1 MHSPTSNPCKKQL
14 PVKKNKRLFLL
25 LLALLAVAFIG
36 DLLTGNAPISPSEAW
51 AALFG
56 NSGDAIID
64 EIIRNYR
71 LPKAITAVIAGSALS
86 LSGLLMQT
94 LFRNPLAGPDV
105 LGVSAGAGLGVAL
118 LTLLSSTAAYP
129 FIATMGNMAQ
139 ITAAIAGAAAVLVLI
154 LAVSA
159 RIKDSVTILVLGMI
173 FGYVASALVTILQSF
188 ADPDSLK
195 VFVTWTFGSL
205 GGVTWDK
212 MPLLL
217 SLVVIGIVLAS
228 FMQKSLNSL
237 LLGENYAMSTGQHI
251 KQIRL
256 LIITI
261 SAIITGAV
269 TAFTGPIAFV
279 GVVIPH
285 FARTFFVTVNHK
297 TILPATLL
305 LGSILMLTC
314 DIVSQIPLTGRTLP
328 INAVTAVFGAPM
340 IVWIVLKRKKL

>member
-1 MHSPTSNPCKKQL
+1 M
-14 PVKKNKRLFLL
+14 KNKTVIFILLIILL
-25 LLALLAVAFIG
+25 LVAFIG
-36 DLLTGNAPISPSEAW
+36 DLFTGNAPISPGEAW
-51 AALFG
+51 VALFG
-56 NSGDAIID
+56 TSGDTIID

-118 LTLLSSTAAYP
+118 LTMLSGTAVYP
-129 FIATMGNMAQ
+129 FIAAMGSMAQ
-139 ITAAIAGAAAVLVLI
+139 IVAAIAGAAAVLILI
-154 LAVSA
+154 LGVSA
-159 RIKDSVTILVLGMI
+159 RIKDSITILVLGMI

-188 ADPDSLK
+188 SDPDSLK

-205 GGVTWDK
+205 GGVTWNK

-217 SLVVIGIVLAS
+217 MLVSVGIMLAC
-228 FMQKSLNSL
+228 FLQKTLNSL
-237 LLGENYAMSTGQHI
+237 LLGENYAMSTGLNT
-251 KQIRL
+251 KRARVF
-256 LIITI
+256 IIAI
-261 SAIITGAV
+261 AAIITGAV

-285 FARTFFVTVNHK
+285 FARAFFGTVNHK

-305 LGSILMLTC
+305 LGSILLLTC
-314 DIVSQIPLTGRTLP
+314 DIVSQIPVAGRTLP

>member
-1 MHSPTSNPCKKQL
+1 
-14 PVKKNKRLFLL
+14 VKNRAFIFVLLFVLL
-25 LLALLAVAFIG
+25 FVAFIG
-36 DLLTGNAPISPSEAW
+36 DLLTGNAPITPAETW
-51 AALFG
+51 LALFG
-56 NSGDAIID
+56 TSGDEIID

-71 LPKAITAVIAGSALS
+71 LPKAITAAIAGSALS

-118 LTLLSSTAAYP
+118 LTMLSGTIVYP
-129 FIATMGNMAQ
+129 FISAMGSMAQ
-139 ITAAIAGAAAVLVLI
+139 IIAAIAGAAVVLVLI

-159 RIKDSVTILVLGMI
+159 RIKDSITILVLGMI

-205 GGVTWDK
+205 GGVTWNK
-212 MPLLL
+212 MPFLLVL
-217 SLVVIGIVLAS
+217 TAFGILVSLFL
-228 FMQKSLNSL
+228 QKSLNSL
-237 LLGENYAMSTGQHI
+237 LLGENYAASTGLNI
-251 KQIRL
+251 KRIRIS
-256 LIITI
+256 II
-261 SAIITGAV
+261 AIAAVVTGAV

-285 FARTFFVTVNHK
+285 FARTFFGTVNHK
-297 TILPATLL
+297 TVLPATLL
-305 LGSILMLTC
+305 MGSILLLIC

-328 INAVTAVFGAPM
+328 VNAVTAVFGAPM

>member
-1 MHSPTSNPCKKQL
+1 M
-14 PVKKNKRLFLL
+14 KNKSVIFILFI
-25 LLALLAVAFIG
+25 ALLFAAFIG
-36 DLLTGNAPISPSEAW
+36 DLFTGNAPITLGETW

-56 NSGDAIID
+56 TSGDAIID

-71 LPKAITAVIAGSALS
+71 LPKAITAAIAGAALS

-118 LTLLSSTAAYP
+118 LTMLSGTAVYP
-129 FIATMGNMAQ
+129 FIAAMGSMAQ
-139 ITAAIAGAAAVLVLI
+139 IIAAVAGAAAVLVLI
-154 LAVSA
+154 LGVSA
-159 RIKDSVTILVLGMI
+159 RIKDSITILVLGMI
-173 FGYVASALVTILQSF
+173 FGYVAGAMVTILQSF
-188 ADPDSLK
+188 TDPDSLK

-205 GGVTWDK
+205 GGVTWRK
-212 MPLLL
+212 IPLLL
-217 SLVVIGIVLAS
+217 ILVLSGIVMALLL
-228 FMQKSLNSL
+228 QKALNSL
-237 LLGENYAMSTGQHI
+237 LLGENYAASAGLNI
-251 KQIRL
+251 KRTRVVM
-256 LIITI
+256 ITI
-261 SAIITGAV
+261 AAIITGAI

-285 FARTFFVTVNHK
+285 FARAFFGTVNHK

-314 DIVSQIPLTGRTLP
+314 DIVSQIPVANRTLP

>member
-1 MHSPTSNPCKKQL
+1 
-14 PVKKNKRLFLL
+14 VNKRLTIFLL
-25 LLALLAVAFIG
+25 LGLLFVAAFVADIF
-36 DLLTGNAPISPSEAW
+36 TGNAAIPFREAW
-51 AALFG
+51 QALLG
-56 NSGDAIID
+56 RSDDPIVL

-71 LPKAITAVIAGSALS
+71 LPKAITAVIAGAALS

-118 LTLLSSTAAYP
+118 LTMLSGTVVYP
-129 FIATMGNMAQ
+129 FLTALGSMAQ
-139 ITAAIAGAAAVLVLI
+139 VIAAVAGAAGVMLLI
-154 LAVSA
+154 LSVSV
-159 RIKDSVTILVLGMI
+159 RIKDSITILVLGMI

-205 GGVTWDK
+205 GGVTWQK

-217 SLVVIGIVLAS
+217 SLFLIGVLTCFFLVKA
-228 FMQKSLNSL
+228 LNSL
-237 LLGENYAMSTGQHI
+237 LLGEHYASSGGLNI
-251 KQIRL
+251 KR
-256 LIITI
+256 
-261 SAIITGAV
+261 AV

-285 FARTFFVTVNHK
+285 FARAFFGTVNHR
-297 TILPATLL
+297 TILPGTLL
-305 LGSILMLTC
+305 MGSILMLVC
-314 DIVSQIPLTGRTLP
+314 DIVSQIPIANRTLP
-328 INAVTAVFGAPM
+328 INAVTALFGAPM

>member
-1 MHSPTSNPCKKQL
+1 M
-14 PVKKNKRLFLL
+14 KNKSAIFILLFAILL
-25 LLALLAVAFIG
+25 VVFIC
-36 DLLTGNAPISPSEAW
+36 DIFTGNATIAVKEAW

-56 NSGDAIID
+56 SSGDLITD

-118 LTLLSSTAAYP
+118 LTMLSGTVVYPLLSSL
-129 FIATMGNMAQ
+129 GSMAQ
-139 ITAAIAGAAAVLVLI
+139 IIAAITGAAMVLLLI

-159 RIKDSVTILVLGMI
+159 RIKDSITILVLGMI
-173 FGYVASALVTILQSF
+173 FGYVASAMVTILQSF

-205 GGVTWDK
+205 GGVSWDK

-217 SLVVIGIVLAS
+217 TFVLTGTAIAF
-228 FMQKSLNSL
+228 FMQKALNSL
-237 LLGENYAMSTGQHI
+237 LLGENYAASAGLNI
-251 KQIRL
+251 KRTRF

-261 SAIITGAV
+261 AAIITGAV

-285 FARTFFVTVNHK
+285 FARAFFGTVNHK

-305 LGSILMLTC
+305 LGSILMLVC
-314 DIVSQIPLTGRTLP
+314 DIVSQIPIANRTLP
-328 INAVTAVFGAPM
+328 INAVTAIFGAPM

>member
-1 MHSPTSNPCKKQL
+1 M
-14 PVKKNKRLFLL
+14 KNRAFIFVLLFVLL
-25 LLALLAVAFIG
+25 FVAFIG
-36 DLLTGNAPISPSEAW
+36 DLLTGNAPITPAETW
-51 AALFG
+51 LALFG
-56 NSGDAIID
+56 TSGDEIID

-71 LPKAITAVIAGSALS
+71 LPKAITAAIAGSALS

-118 LTLLSSTAAYP
+118 LTMLSGTIVYP
-129 FIATMGNMAQ
+129 FISAMGSMAQ
-139 ITAAIAGAAAVLVLI
+139 IIAAIAGAAVVLVLI

-159 RIKDSVTILVLGMI
+159 RIKDSITILVLGMI

-205 GGVTWDK
+205 GGVTWNK
-212 MPLLL
+212 MPFLLVL
-217 SLVVIGIVLAS
+217 TAFGILVSLFL
-228 FMQKSLNSL
+228 QKSLNSL
-237 LLGENYAMSTGQHI
+237 LLGENYAASTGLNI
-251 KQIRL
+251 KRIRIS
-256 LIITI
+256 II
-261 SAIITGAV
+261 AIAAVVTGAV

-285 FARTFFVTVNHK
+285 FARTFFGTVNHK
-297 TILPATLL
+297 TVLPATLL
-305 LGSILMLTC
+305 MGSILLLIC
-314 DIVSQIPLTGRTLP
+314 DIVSQIPLTVRTLP
-328 INAVTAVFGAPM
+328 VNAVTAVFGAPM

>member
-1 MHSPTSNPCKKQL
+1 
-14 PVKKNKRLFLL
+14 VKNKTVIFILLIALFFA
-25 LLALLAVAFIG
+25 ALIG
-36 DLLTGNAPISPSEAW
+36 DLFTGNAPITLGETW

-56 NSGDAIID
+56 TSGDAIID

-71 LPKAITAVIAGSALS
+71 LPKAITAVIAGAALS

-118 LTLLSSTAAYP
+118 LTMLSGTAVYP
-129 FIATMGNMAQ
+129 FIAAMGSMAQ
-139 ITAAIAGAAAVLVLI
+139 IIAAVAGAAAVLFLI
-154 LAVSA
+154 LGVSA
-159 RIKDSVTILVLGMI
+159 RIKDSITILVLGMI

-188 ADPDSLK
+188 TDPDSLK

-205 GGVTWDK
+205 GGVTWSK
-212 MPLLL
+212 IPLLL
-217 SLVVIGIVLAS
+217 ILVLSGIAMAL
-228 FMQKSLNSL
+228 FLQKALNSL
-237 LLGENYAMSTGQHI
+237 LLGENYAASAGLNI
-251 KQIRL
+251 KRTRVV
-256 LIITI
+256 IITI
-261 SAIITGAV
+261 AAIITGAV

-285 FARTFFVTVNHK
+285 FARAFFGTVNHK
-297 TILPATLL
+297 TILPSTLL

-314 DIVSQIPLTGRTLP
+314 DIVSQIPFANRTLP
-328 INAVTAVFGAPM
+328 INAVTAIFGAPM

>member
-1 MHSPTSNPCKKQL
+1 M
-14 PVKKNKRLFLL
+14 KNKSVLFILFI
-25 LLALLAVAFIG
+25 ALLFAAFIG
-36 DLLTGNAPISPSEAW
+36 DLFTGNAPITFGETL

-56 NSGDAIID
+56 TSGDAIID

-71 LPKAITAVIAGSALS
+71 LPKAITAVIAGAALS

-118 LTLLSSTAAYP
+118 LTMLSGTAVYP
-129 FIATMGNMAQ
+129 FIAAMGSMAQ
-139 ITAAIAGAAAVLVLI
+139 IIAAVAGAVAVLLLI
-154 LAVSA
+154 LGVSA
-159 RIKDSVTILVLGMI
+159 RIKDSITILVLGMI

-188 ADPDSLK
+188 TDPDSLK

-212 MPLLL
+212 IPLLL
-217 SLVVIGIVLAS
+217 ILVLSGIVMAF
-228 FMQKSLNSL
+228 FMQKILNSL
-237 LLGENYAMSTGQHI
+237 LLGENYAASAGLNI
-251 KQIRL
+251 KRTRVV
-256 LIITI
+256 IISI
-261 SAIITGAV
+261 AAIITGAV

-285 FARTFFVTVNHK
+285 FARAFFGTVNHK

-314 DIVSQIPLTGRTLP
+314 DIMSQIPVANRTLP

-340 IVWIVLKRKKL
+340 FVWIVLKRKKI

>member
-1 MHSPTSNPCKKQL
+1 M
-14 PVKKNKRLFLL
+14 KNKTTIFILLFALL
-25 LLALLAVAFIG
+25 LLAFIS
-36 DLLTGNAPISPSEAW
+36 DIFTGNASIPVSEAW

-56 NSGDAIID
+56 TSGDGITD
-64 EIIRNYR
+64 EIILNYR
-71 LPKAITAVIAGSALS
+71 LPKAITAVITGSALS

-118 LTLLSSTAAYP
+118 LTMLSGTVVYP
-129 FIATMGNMAQ
+129 VIASLGSMAQ
-139 ITAAIAGAAAVLVLI
+139 VIAAIAGAALVLLLI

-159 RIKDSVTILVLGMI
+159 RIKDSITILVLGMI
-173 FGYVASALVTILQSF
+173 FGYVASAMVTILQSF

-205 GGVTWDK
+205 GGVTWGK

-217 SLVVIGIVLAS
+217 TFVLTGTAIAF
-228 FMQKSLNSL
+228 FMQKALNSL
-237 LLGENYAMSTGQHI
+237 LLGENYAASAGLN
-251 KQIRL
+251 IRRTRF
-256 LIITI
+256 LIISI
-261 SAIITGAV
+261 AAIITGAV

-285 FARTFFVTVNHK
+285 FARAFFGTVNHK
-297 TILPATLL
+297 SILPATLL
-305 LGSILMLTC
+305 LGSILMLVC
-314 DIVSQIPLTGRTLP
+314 DIVSQIPITNRTLP
-328 INAVTAVFGAPM
+328 INAVTAIFGAPM

>member
-1 MHSPTSNPCKKQL
+1 
-14 PVKKNKRLFLL
+14 VKNKSVIFILL
-25 LLALLAVAFIG
+25 IALLFAAFIG
-36 DLLTGNAPISPSEAW
+36 DLFTGNAPITLGETW

-56 NSGDAIID
+56 TSGDAIID

-71 LPKAITAVIAGSALS
+71 LPKAITAVIAGAALS

-118 LTLLSSTAAYP
+118 LTMLSGTAVYP
-129 FIATMGNMAQ
+129 FIAAMGSMAQ
-139 ITAAIAGAAAVLVLI
+139 IIAAIAGAAAVLVLI
-154 LAVSA
+154 LGVSA
-159 RIKDSVTILVLGMI
+159 RIKDSITILVLGMI

-188 ADPDSLK
+188 TDPDSLK

-205 GGVTWDK
+205 GGVTWRK
-212 MPLLL
+212 IPLLL
-217 SLVVIGIVLAS
+217 ILVLSGIVMAL
-228 FMQKSLNSL
+228 FLQKALNSL
-237 LLGENYAMSTGQHI
+237 LLGENYAASAGLNI
-251 KQIRL
+251 KRTRVV
-256 LIITI
+256 IITI
-261 SAIITGAV
+261 AAVITGTV

-285 FARTFFVTVNHK
+285 FARAFFGTVNHK

-314 DIVSQIPLTGRTLP
+314 DIVSQIPVANRTLP
-328 INAVTAVFGAPM
+328 INAVTAIFGAPM

>member
-1 MHSPTSNPCKKQL
+1 
-14 PVKKNKRLFLL
+14 VKNRTLIFVVLSVLLF
-25 LLALLAVAFIG
+25 VAFLG
-36 DLLTGNAPISPSEAW
+36 DLLTGNAPITPAETWS
-51 AALFG
+51 ALFG
-56 NSGDAIID
+56 TSGDAIID

-71 LPKAITAVIAGSALS
+71 LPKAITAIVAGSALS

-105 LGVSAGAGLGVAL
+105 LGVSAGAGVGVAL
-118 LTLLSSTAAYP
+118 LTMLSGTVVYP
-129 FIATMGNMAQ
+129 FISAMGSLAQ
-139 ITAAIAGAAAVLVLI
+139 IIAAIAGAAAVLLLI
-154 LAVSA
+154 LGVSA
-159 RIKDSVTILVLGMI
+159 RIRDSITILVLGMI
-173 FGYVASALVTILQSF
+173 FGYVASAFVTILQSF

-205 GGVTWDK
+205 DGVTWDK

-217 SLVVIGIVLAS
+217 VLTTFGILGAL
-228 FMQKSLNSL
+228 FLQKSLNSL
-237 LLGENYAMSTGQHI
+237 LLGEHYAASTGLNI
-251 KQIRL
+251 KRTRIS
-256 LIITI
+256 IISI
-261 SAIITGAV
+261 SAIVTGAV

-285 FARTFFVTVNHK
+285 FARTFFGTVNHK

-305 LGSILMLTC
+305 MGSILLLVC

-328 INAVTAVFGAPM
+328 VNAVTAVFGAPM